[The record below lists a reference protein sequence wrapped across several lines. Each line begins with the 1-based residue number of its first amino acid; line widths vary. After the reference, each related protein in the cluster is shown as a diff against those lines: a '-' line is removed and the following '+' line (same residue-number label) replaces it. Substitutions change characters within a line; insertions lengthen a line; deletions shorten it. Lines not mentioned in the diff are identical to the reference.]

1 MTDSHGPYVIRLF
14 FDDPEGMEETEA
26 MAGPFADGT
35 EVAAAL
41 LGAGFRCK
49 SDNEDPTEV
58 WWDGASTVQVIPLTA
73 ALP

>member
-1 MTDSHGPYVIRLF
+1 
-14 FDDPEGMEETEA
+14 